1 MIGDARRG
9 SKGERTM
16 ATTRGR
22 QAALATG
29 GLAVLGGALA
39 AVVLVTG
46 GAAAAKVAGAPAPAP
61 APAARAV
68 AAVAPVAGATVTV
81 TGNGSVTVVPD
92 TLTLQ
97 IGATTNAPTA
107 VGALDGN
114 DGAVTRLQSVLRSAG
129 VAASDMQT
137 SDLQLSANT
146 NSRGTVTGYQASD
159 QLTVTMHQLSSA
171 GAVIDAAA
179 HAVGNDVQI
188 QGITFSRA
196 DTAPYERAARTAAV
210 HQAATEAAALAAAAG
225 DQLGGVV
232 KITDEV
238 AQPPEVLGATPSR
251 AAAVPVQAGTATVSA
266 QVQVVYALVR

>member
-9 SKGERTM
+9 SKGVRTM

-22 QAALATG
+22 QAGLATG

-46 GAAAAKVAGAPAPAP
+46 GAAAAKVAGPPAR
-61 APAARAV
+61 AAR
-68 AAVAPVAGATVTV
+68 AVAPVAGATVTV

-107 VGALDGN
+107 VGALDSN
-114 DGAVTRLQSVLRSAG
+114 DAAVSRLQSVLRSAG

-238 AQPPEVLGATPSR
+238 AQPPEVLGATASR

-266 QVQVVYALVR
+266 QVQIVYALVR